1 MKKEYELFCRYIK
14 RFLEVYLPKQ
24 RNLSPNTARS
34 YRTALNLFVDY
45 LVDVRHLSLGNIGF
59 GCIDRSAVAG
69 FLSWLEDVRQCSA
82 STRNQRLAAISSFLS
97 FVATDDVSLAMPYIE
112 AGKVPCAKTP
122 AKQLH
127 YLSQEA
133 VRALLAQPD
142 RSKPK
147 GIRDSLILVMLYDTA
162 ARMAE
167 LLNLKVDDLK
177 LTLRHPYTILTGK
190 GNKSRSVPL
199 MERTVEHIRLY
210 CTMFHAEGPSG
221 CSHLFYTKIKGVCG
235 PMSYENASK
244 MITNYGRQAATVCPE
259 IPLKIHAH
267 LLRVTRAMHLY
278 QDGVPLSYI
287 KDLLGHSNINT
298 TSIYSMADLGML
310 RTAISSIEDPLKG
323 FTAPVDWKSEKDR
336 LKALAGLD

>member
-1 MKKEYELFCRYIK
+1 MREGYELFCRYIK
-14 RFLEVYLPKQ
+14 KFLEVYLPKQ

-45 LVDVRHLSLGNIGF
+45 LVDVRHLRLSEVGF
-59 GCIDRSAVAG
+59 ECIDRATIAG
-69 FLSWLEDVRQCSA
+69 FLSWLEDARHCSA
-82 STRNQRLAAISSFLS
+82 ATRNQRLAAISSFLS
-97 FVATDDVSLAMPYIE
+97 YVATNDVSLAVPSIE
-112 AGKVPCAKTP
+112 VSKVPCAKAP
-122 AKQLH
+122 ARQMQ

-133 VRALLAQPD
+133 VKILLAQPD

-167 LLNLKVDDLK
+167 LLSLELGDLK
-177 LTLRHPYTILTGK
+177 LGLKHPYVILTGK
-190 GNKSRSVPL
+190 GGKSRSVPL

-210 CTMFHAEGPSG
+210 YTTFHADGATF
-221 CSHLFYTKIKGVCG
+221 CSHLFYTRVKDSYG

-244 MITNYGRQAATVCPE
+244 MIAGYGRQAAMACPE
-259 IPLKIHAH
+259 IPLRTHAH
-267 LLRVTRAMHLY
+267 LLRRTRAMHLY

-298 TSIYSMADLGML
+298 TSIYAMADLGML
-310 RTAISSIEDPLKG
+310 RAAINSIEDPLKG
-323 FTAPVDWKSEKDR
+323 FAAPPDWRSEKNR
-336 LKALAGLD
+336 LKALAGLS